1 MQMFSGILLAA
12 VLFTLVAIGAQWWR
26 TTEDLDASRRTVEGY
41 LTLIEG
47 LYAFRAENVSRW
59 PTSFTPLTTHL
70 PNLQVDSVDPTKAG
84 ANGEGGRFEMAIAGS
99 RLTLTTVVT
108 AETHAQ
114 AVIREF
120 GANGTYG
127 AVADGYEI
135 EVAVP
140 VPGGI
145 ALMQQTL
152 LTDGTNKMQR
162 PLWLQNTLTVGSSCT
177 GNGLG
182 VDGSGNLMRCDGGVW
197 QTH

>member
-59 PTSFTPLTTHL
+59 PTSFIPLTTHL
-70 PNLQVDSVDPTKAG
+70 PSLQVDSVDPMKAG
-84 ANGEGGRFEMAIAGS
+84 ANGEGGRFEMSIAGS
-99 RLTLTTVVT
+99 RLTLTTVV
-108 AETHAQ
+108 AAKAHAQ
-114 AVIREF
+114 AVTREF
-120 GANGTYG
+120 GANGSYSTVTG
-127 AVADGYEI
+127 GYAI
-135 EVAVP
+135 EVVVP

-162 PLWLQNTLTVGSSCT
+162 PLWLQHTVTVGSACT

>member
-1 MQMFSGILLAA
+1 MQMFSGILLSA

-47 LYAFRAENVSRW
+47 IYAFRTDNVSRW
-59 PTSFTPLTTHL
+59 PTSFTPLTAHL
-70 PNLQVDSVDPTKAG
+70 PNLHVDGVDPMKAG
-84 ANGEGGRFEMAIAGS
+84 ANGEGGRYEMAITATG
-99 RLTLTTVVT
+99 LTLTTVV
-108 AETHAQ
+108 AEEAHAQ

-120 GANGTYG
+120 GANGSYAT
-127 AVADGYEI
+127 AANGYEI

-162 PLWLQNTLTVGSSCT
+162 PLWLQDTVSAGNACT
-177 GNGLG
+177 GNGFG
-182 VDGSGNLMRCDGGVW
+182 VDGSGNLMRCDGDVW